1 MHNFKTTGR
10 LTRDAKLFK
19 NEDGSKP
26 RLLFTV
32 AHNEAGANGFE
43 RTDFYDCILWGD
55 RATKMA
61 KWMLKGRL
69 IEIEGYLET
78 RPIRKDDGSFDHTE
92 ARVRVDSLIYLDKKP
107 EGVEEPKTEG
117 RDAVLAQFQK
127 LVAEKPEMVAQLE
140 ALGIKLPKPEPK
152 PEPKTDLV
160 AQLAALLAEKS
171 TETTAQ
177 SEPAQ
182 ETQKTQEQPSL
193 DAVLKALS
201 GAEVEN
207 DEVPF

>member
-78 RPIRKDDGSFDHTE
+78 RAIRKDDGSFDHTE
-92 ARVRVDSLIYLDKKP
+92 ARVRVDSLVYLDKKP
-107 EGVEEPKTEG
+107 EGVEEPKAEG
-117 RDAVLAQFQK
+117 QDATLAQLQK
-127 LVAEKPEMVAQLE
+127 LVAERPEMVAQLQ
-140 ALGIKLPKPEPK
+140 ALGINLPKPK

-160 AQLAALLAEKS
+160 AQLAALLAGKS
-171 TETTAQ
+171 DAQ
-177 SEPAQ
+177 PEQPESEQVQP
-182 ETQKTQEQPSL
+182 EQPSL

-201 GAEVEN
+201 GGVGATEVEN
-207 DEVPF
+207 NGVPF